1 MSQRW
6 ITSLHFV
13 FWYMCDN
20 QYYTNLIKISFSF
33 TNTFHLICASDV
45 SAKKTKPKIKKKLS
59 SAQRASDHYI
69 WSTIEISAKILNT
82 SFNHKYC
89 CKKKKYIAGSWNM
102 LNQKEWHALTS
113 SHDDW
118 TIHTTHQCW
127 FWLRRYMV
135 NPISDTPLVLTP
147 SFTNP
152 LQSSL
157 ITTCI

>member
-89 CKKKKYIAGSWNM
+89 CKKKKKYSWELEHVKPKRM
-102 LNQKEWHALTS
+102 ARL
-113 SHDDW
+113 D
-118 TIHTTHQCW
+118 
-127 FWLRRYMV
+127 
-135 NPISDTPLVLTP
+135 
-147 SFTNP
+147 
-152 LQSSL
+152 L
-157 ITTCI
+157 ITWRLDHPHNSPVLILTQKVYGQPHQWHPTCINTQLH